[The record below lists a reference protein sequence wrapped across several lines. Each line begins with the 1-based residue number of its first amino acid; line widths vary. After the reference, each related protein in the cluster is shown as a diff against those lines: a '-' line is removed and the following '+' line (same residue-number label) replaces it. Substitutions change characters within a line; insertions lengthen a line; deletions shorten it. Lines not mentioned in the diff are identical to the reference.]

1 MKKTAVGILLLLAMA
16 GGLAW
21 IAGGCGSEEG
31 CKLTGDDRSFGDCC
45 EEDSNCASGV
55 CHEFGQLGL
64 VCTESC
70 TDDSTC
76 PEGAD
81 GTKKCN
87 AQNVCRP

>member
-1 MKKTAVGILLLLAMA
+1 VLRKGWLLS
-16 GGLAW
+16 GRHHR
-21 IAGGCGSEEG
+21 CHR
-31 CKLTGDDRSFGDCC
+31 DNRSFGDCC
-45 EEDSNCASGV
+45 EEDGNCTSGV

-87 AQNVCRP
+87 AQSVCRP